1 MAAES
6 SVAGSMRKAPSM
18 EWRWVS
24 AGEEEEEE
32 GEEEGGAGGPAAV
45 GAVGRGGSFES
56 EDEDDND
63 GDDDD
68 DEEQEEA
75 RQKLIRTGPSV
86 DWFDVEG
93 NEVSVAQPLEDYEEF
108 DFGRTVFLALQTLAV
123 VFGDIG
129 ISPLYTFDVMF
140 NKYPILGEEDVLGAL
155 SLVLY
160 TLILMPLVKYVLV
173 VLWANDDGEGGIFA
187 MYSLI
192 CRNAKVSLIPSQVQ
206 AQAEKRMSSF
216 RLKLPTA
223 ELERSIKVKEK
234 LESSLLMKKLLLGL
248 VLFGT
253 AMFISN
259 GVITPAIV
267 VCCEWLES
275 WDTKCLTRCCG
286 DDFYCTSCN
295 LI

>member
-6 SVAGSMRKAPSM
+6 SAAGSMRKAPSM

-24 AGEEEEEE
+24 AGEEEEE
-32 GEEEGGAGGPAAV
+32 GEEEGRAGGPAAV

-63 GDDDD
+63 EGDDDD

-173 VLWANDDGEGGIFA
+173 VLWANDDGEGI
-187 MYSLI
+187 
-192 CRNAKVSLIPSQVQ
+192 SQVGY
-206 AQAEKRMSSF
+206 
-216 RLKLPTA
+216 LPCI
-223 ELERSIKVKEK
+223 L
-234 LESSLLMKKLLLGL
+234 
-248 VLFGT
+248 
-253 AMFISN
+253 
-259 GVITPAIV
+259 
-267 VCCEWLES
+267 
-275 WDTKCLTRCCG
+275 
-286 DDFYCTSCN
+286 
-295 LI
+295 